1 MKILSHISLMLLCL
15 SGAVSCIEEKLDAC
29 PPEGGGVAVTLQVEK
44 FQTRPPYAM
53 SDLEADFAARIHS
66 LRYLLYAD
74 GRLIEQGSL
83 DDVKAADAE
92 TYVFRHDPLPFGPYR
107 LVFVANTAAS
117 MMAGNPDAPENYYVI
132 YQGAEKGDDH
142 FRTDLPFEVTCPCSN
157 EFDAVLQRIHG
168 VARFRFERV
177 PAEITAI
184 EVSLDQVGE
193 RIPLAGEPD
202 RSCTAE
208 KRVAVADW
216 ATRSDG
222 EFTLGTFSTLPGS
235 RSSWRLKLYAE
246 DQDTPVYD
254 RLVTD
259 TLRIERNQLL
269 ELTTR
274 FSDEDFRGD
283 IDFSVDVDTTWDGSN
298 EGGGEVSSL

>member
-1 MKILSHISLMLLCL
+1 MLIYIPVMLLCL
-15 SGAVSCIEEKLDAC
+15 ASAVSCIEEDLDAC
-29 PPEGGGVAVTLQVEK
+29 PPEGGGVAVTLRAEK
-44 FQTRPPYAM
+44 FQTRPPYGP
-53 SDLEADFAARIHS
+53 DDFERSFGRRVHS
-66 LRYLLYAD
+66 LHYLLYAD
-74 GRLIEQGSL
+74 GRLIEQGTL
-83 DDVKAADAE
+83 PDVQAAGGE
-92 TYVFRHDPLPFGPYR
+92 TYVFRHDPLPFGTYR
-107 LVFVANTAAS
+107 VVFVANATAG
-117 MMAGNPDAPENYYVI
+117 MMAGNPEVPENYYVI
-132 YQGAEKGDDH
+132 YQGEGKGDDH
-142 FRTDLPFEVTCPCSN
+142 FRADLPFEVTCPCSN
-157 EFDAVLQRIHG
+157 EFEAVLQRIHG

-222 EFTLGTFSTLPGS
+222 EFTLGTFSTMPGS
-235 RSSWRLKLYAE
+235 RSSWRLKLYGE
-246 DQDTPVYD
+246 DKTVPVYD

-269 ELTTR
+269 DLTTR
-274 FSDEDFRGD
+274 FTEDDFRGD

-298 EGGGEVSSL
+298 EGGGEVAVL